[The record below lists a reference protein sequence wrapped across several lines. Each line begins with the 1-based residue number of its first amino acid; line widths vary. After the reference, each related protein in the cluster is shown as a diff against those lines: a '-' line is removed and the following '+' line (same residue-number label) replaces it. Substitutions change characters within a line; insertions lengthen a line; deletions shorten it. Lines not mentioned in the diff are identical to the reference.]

1 MILRRVIAH
10 FRKQEWTAIA
20 LDFLI
25 VVVGVFVGLQVS
37 NWNAAR
43 QNNDLAASYIE
54 RLHGDIE
61 LERALWGKTIEY
73 FGTAREYGRAAMAGF
88 SKPTEE
94 LDEQWLIALYQASQ
108 VWFAAPNRS
117 TFDELQSTGRIVNI
131 RDENL
136 RTVVSN
142 HYQRVT
148 QTGFTLVQSSQYRR
162 VARLYIHEDIQ
173 SAVRGQCGDKWVTD
187 ERNFFFVALPEHCDI
202 DLRDDLV
209 RAEIANLHNN
219 AEVRQELRFHLSVLD
234 AQIGV
239 MTNASETATATL
251 MKLETTQ

>member
-10 FRKQEWTAIA
+10 FRKQEWTAIG

-25 VVVGVFVGLQVS
+25 VVMGVFIGIQVS

-43 QNNDLAASYIE
+43 QNKDLAASYIE
-54 RLHGDIE
+54 RLHTDIE
-61 LERALWGKTIEY
+61 LEHALWGRTIEY
-73 FGTAREYGRAAMAGF
+73 FSTARDYGRAAMAGF
-88 SKPTEE
+88 SKPADE
-94 LDEQWLIALYQASQ
+94 LGEDWLIALYQASQ

-117 TFDELQSTGRIVNI
+117 TFDELQATGRIVNI

-162 VARLYIHEDIQ
+162 VARLHIHEDIQ
-173 SAVRGQCGDKWVTD
+173 TAVRAQCGDQWVTD
-187 ERNFFFVALPEHCDI
+187 ERNFYYVALPKSCDI
-202 DLRDDLV
+202 DLPDDFA
-209 RAEIANLHNN
+209 RAEIERMLAIE
-219 AEVRQELRFHLSVLD
+219 EVRQELRFHLSVLD

-239 MTNASETATATL
+239 MTNATETATATL
-251 MKLETTQ
+251 ARLEAAD